1 MATLYLMRHGQT
13 EFNVKRLVQGH
24 CDSPLTEL
32 GVAQAHEAGAWIARQ
47 GVTFARICTSP
58 LGRAVKTAG
67 IVREE
72 LAAGGDAVPAV
83 PVAPVPDVEVVDG
96 LIERDYGSFE
106 QGPKD
111 DVPGNLWDPGE
122 SVVPFGG
129 EGSREL
135 RQRMVETL
143 TTLMLEAARGAGDDG
158 SNVLAVS
165 HGSATRQFKLA
176 WEHLATCPQDA
187 PIGNCCVLVY
197 TFDPAERTFVNER
210 IVNLPSA

>member
-32 GVAQAHEAGAWIARQ
+32 GRAQAHEAGAWIARQ
-47 GVTFARICTSP
+47 GVAFSRICTSP

-72 LAAGGDAVPAV
+72 LAAGGDAVK
-83 PVAPVPDVEVVDG
+83 PVAPVPDVEIVDG

-143 TTLMLEAARGAGDDG
+143 TGLMLEADDG
-158 SNVLAVS
+158 TGGGNVLAVS

-176 WEHLATCPQDA
+176 WEHLAACLQDA